1 MSETIADIAERT
13 GDHKFLAL
21 ILTTLSGV
29 ATGIGG
35 LVILWAGEPSFT
47 KLGHMLSFSAGVMI
61 YISFVDLL
69 FKSISSL
76 GFTVANAAVNY
87 SINQSITIHFTFN
100 TIIIIFK

>member
-87 SINQSITIHFTFN
+87 SINHPITIHS
-100 TIIIIFK
+100 ICIQ